1 MVALALQNAN
11 KCNEGQTEILQ
22 KKYIYQHKKQPTCKK
37 ILAIVSVA
45 FHISKRHTKDNVS
58 ITL

>member
-1 MVALALQNAN
+1 MVALALHNAN

-22 KKYIYQHKKQPTCKK
+22 KKYTYQHKNNQHVK

-45 FHISKRHTKDNVS
+45 FHISKRHTKHNVS